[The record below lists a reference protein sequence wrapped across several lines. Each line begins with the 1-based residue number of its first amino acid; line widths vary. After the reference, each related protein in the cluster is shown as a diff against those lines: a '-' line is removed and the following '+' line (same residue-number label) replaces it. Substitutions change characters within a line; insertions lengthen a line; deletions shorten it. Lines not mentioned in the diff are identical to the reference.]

1 MAREKFELKLNG
13 PGVTPE
19 TVDVVDLYSLLV
31 DYRRAILATAHHL
44 GIELAEDEAVL
55 SLVGLEEGSV
65 KQFVSV
71 PKRAG
76 KCVRQVS
83 RAVSTGDWAKCL
95 PDAQDAMAT
104 VSGFLAKKHYEL
116 SLPPYYR
123 ERPVVMT
130 GGMVTKSPPP
140 LLLNGPTTLYGEVR
154 EAGGK
159 EPHVELVLPNGQSVR
174 VDGDRE
180 TVKKLGTVL
189 FEPIALQGDATW
201 DATTGRVSRFRVD
214 SWSRFDAESVHEGF
228 AELAAA
234 AGNRW
239 DNADAV
245 KYVRQ
250 LRKVAE

>member
-1 MAREKFELKLNG
+1 MAREKFELELDG

-19 TVDVVDLYSLLV
+19 TVDVVDLYALLA
-31 DYRRAILATAHHL
+31 DYRRAILATACSL
-44 GIELAEDEAVL
+44 DVELTENEAVI
-55 SLVGLEEGSV
+55 SLVAVGKGSV
-65 KQFVSV
+65 KQTVSV

-76 KCVRQVS
+76 QCVRQVS
-83 RAVSTGDWAKCL
+83 RAVSTGDWTKCS
-95 PDAQDAMAT
+95 PDAQDAMA
-104 VSGFLAKKHYEL
+104 SASSLLARKNYAL
-116 SLPPYYR
+116 SLPPFYR
-123 ERPVVMT
+123 QRPVVMT

-174 VDGDRE
+174 VEGTRE

-201 DATTGRVSRFRVD
+201 DATTGRILRFRVD
-214 SWSRFDAESVHEGF
+214 SWSPFDAESVHEGF
-228 AELAAA
+228 AELAAI

-239 DNADAV
+239 EDADAV

-250 LRKVAE
+250 LRRVGE